1 MFNRIVAGPC
11 SAETESQVFSTAKQ
25 LSTVGIIH
33 YRAGLWK
40 PRTSP
45 DSFEGVGQCGLR
57 WLERV
62 KAELGLKVGT
72 EVANGEHLAQA
83 ISIGI
88 DFVWLGARTVTN
100 PFAVQE
106 IADALRRTN
115 ADVEV
120 YVKNPV
126 VADIG
131 LWLGAVERLQK
142 AGVARL
148 VAVHRGFHTGC
159 TTSIYRNPPQWQVP
173 IEFKRR
179 RPDIPL
185 LCDPSH
191 ITGDSALVETIVRQ
205 ASRLGFDG
213 LMVEV
218 HCEPSL
224 ALSDRKQQ
232 ITPEQ
237 LDNILQGIRF
247 GSAQSDSDEML
258 SVFRARIDEIDRSL
272 FDIVAQ
278 RMELSDKI
286 GEYKKAKDISVL
298 QLNRYRELLSNSLAY
313 AERHN
318 LNKDFVKQL
327 VELIHQESI
336 NRQL

>member
-25 LSTVGIIH
+25 LSTVGITH

-205 ASRLGFDG
+205 ASQLGFDG

-247 GSAQSDSDEML
+247 GSAHSDSDEML

-278 RMELSDKI
+278 RMDLSDKI

>member
-1 MFNRIVAGPC
+1 MFNCIVAGPC
-11 SAETESQVFSTAKQ
+11 SAETESQVFRTAEL
-25 LSTVGIIH
+25 LSAIGITH

-142 AGVARL
+142 VGIARL

-191 ITGDSALVETIVRQ
+191 ISGNSVLVETVVRQ

-218 HCEPSL
+218 HCEPQR

>member
-11 SAETESQVFSTAKQ
+11 SAETESQVFRTAEL
-25 LSTVGIIH
+25 LSAIGITH

-88 DFVWLGARTVTN
+88 DFVWLGA
-100 PFAVQE
+100 
-106 IADALRRTN
+106 
-115 ADVEV
+115 
-120 YVKNPV
+120 
-126 VADIG
+126 
-131 LWLGAVERLQK
+131 VERLQK
-142 AGVARL
+142 VGIARL

-191 ITGDSALVETIVRQ
+191 ISGNSVLVETVVRQ

-218 HCEPSL
+218 HCEPQR

-286 GEYKKAKDISVL
+286 GEYKKANDISVL

>member
-1 MFNRIVAGPC
+1 M
-11 SAETESQVFSTAKQ
+11 
-25 LSTVGIIH
+25 
-33 YRAGLWK
+33 
-40 PRTSP
+40 
-45 DSFEGVGQCGLR
+45 
-57 WLERV
+57 
-62 KAELGLKVGT
+62 
-72 EVANGEHLAQA
+72 
-83 ISIGI
+83 
-88 DFVWLGARTVTN
+88 
-100 PFAVQE
+100 
-106 IADALRRTN
+106 
-115 ADVEV
+115 

-148 VAVHRGFHTGC
+148 VTVHRGFHTSC

-247 GSAQSDSDEML
+247 GSAHSDSDEML

-278 RMELSDKI
+278 RMDLSDKI

>member
-11 SAETESQVFSTAKQ
+11 SAETESQVFRTAEL
-25 LSTVGIIH
+25 LSAIGITH

-106 IADALRRTN
+106 IADALRHTN

-142 AGVARL
+142 AGIARL

-191 ITGDSALVETIVRQ
+191 ISGNSVLVETVVRQ

-218 HCEPSL
+218 HCEPQR

>member
-11 SAETESQVFSTAKQ
+11 SAETESQVFRTAEL
-25 LSTVGIIH
+25 LSAIGITH

-106 IADALRRTN
+106 IADSLRRTN

-142 AGVARL
+142 AGIARL

-247 GSAQSDSDEML
+247 GSAHSDSDEML

>member
-11 SAETESQVFSTAKQ
+11 SAETESQVFRTAEL
-25 LSTVGIIH
+25 LSDIGITH

-131 LWLGAVERLQK
+131 LWLGSVERLQK

>member
-11 SAETESQVFSTAKQ
+11 SGETESQVFRTAEL
-25 LSTVGIIH
+25 LSAIGITH

-142 AGVARL
+142 VGIARL
-148 VAVHRGFHTGC
+148 VAVHR
-159 TTSIYRNPPQWQVP
+159 
-173 IEFKRR
+173 
-179 RPDIPL
+179 
-185 LCDPSH
+185 
-191 ITGDSALVETIVRQ
+191 
-205 ASRLGFDG
+205 
-213 LMVEV
+213 
-218 HCEPSL
+218 
-224 ALSDRKQQ
+224 
-232 ITPEQ
+232 
-237 LDNILQGIRF
+237 
-247 GSAQSDSDEML
+247 
-258 SVFRARIDEIDRSL
+258 
-272 FDIVAQ
+272 
-278 RMELSDKI
+278 
-286 GEYKKAKDISVL
+286 
-298 QLNRYRELLSNSLAY
+298 
-313 AERHN
+313 
-318 LNKDFVKQL
+318 
-327 VELIHQESI
+327 
-336 NRQL
+336 

>member
-11 SAETESQVFSTAKQ
+11 SAETESQVFRTAEL
-25 LSTVGIIH
+25 LSDIGITH

-88 DFVWLGARTVTN
+88 DFVWLGARTVNN

>member
-1 MFNRIVAGPC
+1 M
-11 SAETESQVFSTAKQ
+11 AK
-25 LSTVGIIH
+25 G
-33 YRAGLWK
+33 K
-40 PRTSP
+40 
-45 DSFEGVGQCGLR
+45 
-57 WLERV
+57 
-62 KAELGLKVGT
+62 
-72 EVANGEHLAQA
+72 
-83 ISIGI
+83 SIGRSVALDNNAFQAEQTSAI
-88 DFVWLGARTVTN
+88 VTSM
-100 PFAVQE
+100 
-106 IADALRRTN
+106 IDALF
-115 ADVEV
+115 EM
-120 YVKNPV
+120 
-126 VADIG
+126 
-131 LWLGAVERLQK
+131 LQY
-142 AGVARL
+142 RQ
-148 VAVHRGFHTGC
+148 RQQPRHT
-159 TTSIYRNPPQWQVP
+159 S
-173 IEFKRR
+173 
-179 RPDIPL
+179 
-185 LCDPSH
+185 
-191 ITGDSALVETIVRQ
+191 
-205 ASRLGFDG
+205 
-213 LMVEV
+213 
-218 HCEPSL
+218 
-224 ALSDRKQQ
+224 QQ

>member
-11 SAETESQVFSTAKQ
+11 SAETESQVFRTAEL
-25 LSTVGIIH
+25 LSAIGITH

-106 IADALRRTN
+106 IADTLRRTN

-191 ITGDSALVETIVRQ
+191 ITGDSALVETVVRQ

-247 GSAQSDSDEML
+247 GSAHSDSDEML

>member
-1 MFNRIVAGPC
+1 M
-11 SAETESQVFSTAKQ
+11 
-25 LSTVGIIH
+25 
-33 YRAGLWK
+33 
-40 PRTSP
+40 
-45 DSFEGVGQCGLR
+45 
-57 WLERV
+57 
-62 KAELGLKVGT
+62 
-72 EVANGEHLAQA
+72 
-83 ISIGI
+83 
-88 DFVWLGARTVTN
+88 
-100 PFAVQE
+100 
-106 IADALRRTN
+106 
-115 ADVEV
+115 
-120 YVKNPV
+120 YVKNPG

-142 AGVARL
+142 AGIARL

-247 GSAQSDSDEML
+247 GSAHSDSDEML

>member
-11 SAETESQVFSTAKQ
+11 SAETESQVFRTAEL
-25 LSTVGIIH
+25 LSDIGITH

-131 LWLGAVERLQK
+131 LWLGSVERLQK

-148 VAVHRGFHTGC
+148 VAVQRGFHTGC

-224 ALSDRKQQ
+224 AISDRKQQ

>member
-11 SAETESQVFSTAKQ
+11 SAESQVFRTAEL
-25 LSTVGIIH
+25 LSAIGITH

-106 IADALRRTN
+106 IADALRHTN

-142 AGVARL
+142 VGIARL

-218 HCEPSL
+218 HCEPQR

>member
-11 SAETESQVFSTAKQ
+11 SAETESQVFRTAEL
-25 LSTVGIIH
+25 LSAIGITH

-106 IADALRRTN
+106 IADSLRRTN

-142 AGVARL
+142 VGIARL

-191 ITGDSALVETIVRQ
+191 ISGNSVLVETVVRQ

-258 SVFRARIDEIDRSL
+258 SVFRARIDEIDKSL